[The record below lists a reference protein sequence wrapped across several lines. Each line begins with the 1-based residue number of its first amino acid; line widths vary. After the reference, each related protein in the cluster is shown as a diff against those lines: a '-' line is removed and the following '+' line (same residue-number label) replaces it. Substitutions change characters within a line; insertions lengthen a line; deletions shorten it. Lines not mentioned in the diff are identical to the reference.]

1 MSIGAELWA
10 ERTQSVHLGKE
21 REKKK
26 EGTVRNVS
34 LLPLKCLTT
43 NVTRVEKNALKCQI
57 DKRGECFPHVLVVR
71 HIKAR

>member
-1 MSIGAELWA
+1 MRL
-10 ERTQSVHLGKE
+10 VKKE
-21 REKKK
+21 EKKKREKK

-71 HIKAR
+71 YIKAR